1 MEHMCLFLPLQHHYT
16 IARCF
21 DCAGDINNDKEE
33 NMRRHQRLPWWP
45 SLRDTRRGMINPDA
59 TPSGTSLPI
68 FGHVCVCTTGKRLA
82 LVCVC
87 GRGGKALEVCHLI
100 TSSSVNLANMF
111 LAPTRIFRLFIYP
124 DGADWRSVF
133 SFAPFFLPYLIST
146 VNRGDEG
153 RHFLVRLNV
162 HDGNRWQIVQ
172 ARLNSRL
179 LVLTTA
185 RNVIL
190 ITYLFPYSVNNF
202 LITLM

>member
-1 MEHMCLFLPLQHHYT
+1 MEHMWLFLPLQHRYT

-21 DCAGDINNDKEE
+21 DCAGEIIHINNDKEE
-33 NMRRHQRLPWWP
+33 NMRRHQRLPRWP

-87 GRGGKALEVCHLI
+87 ARVWTGRESTGSLPPHNFKQCEPGEHVSGTDSHISTFYL
-100 TSSSVNLANMF
+100 
-111 LAPTRIFRLFIYP
+111 PRR
-124 DGADWRSVF
+124 ADWRSVF

-146 VNRGDEG
+146 VNTGDEG

-162 HDGNRWQIVQ
+162 HDGNRW
-172 ARLNSRL
+172 
-179 LVLTTA
+179 
-185 RNVIL
+185 
-190 ITYLFPYSVNNF
+190 
-202 LITLM
+202 